1 MSLRIPPLAQFL
13 ACGALG
19 WGLSRLLPEWSHG
32 SSLWTYAGYGLI
44 AVGITLLAI
53 ALLAFARART
63 TVNPLSPEQAETLV
77 TTGLYRFTRN
87 PMYLAMA
94 LILFGGAL
102 TLGSIAALAAPAIF
116 VVAMTILQI
125 KPEERALESRFGKAF
140 TVYRGQTR
148 RWL

>member
-13 ACGALG
+13 ACAALG
-19 WGLSRLLPEWSHG
+19 WGLARLLPEWSLG
-32 SSLWTYAGYGLI
+32 SSLWTYAGYSFI
-44 AVGITLLAI
+44 AVGITLLTF

-63 TVNPLSPEQAETLV
+63 TVNPLAPEQAQALV

-94 LILFGGAL
+94 LILIGGAFA
-102 TLGSIAALAAPAIF
+102 LGNIGAFTAPVFF
-116 VVAMTILQI
+116 VCVMTEIQI
-125 KPEERALESRFGKAF
+125 KPEERALQSIFGEAF
-140 TVYRGQTR
+140 SAYRKQTR

>member
-13 ACGALG
+13 VCSALC
-19 WGLSRLLPEWSHG
+19 WGLARLLPEWSLG
-32 SSLWTYAGYGLI
+32 SSLWTYVGYGLI
-44 AVGITLLAI
+44 VVGITLLAV

-77 TTGLYRFTRN
+77 NTGLYRFTRN

-94 LILFGGAL
+94 LLLFGGAL
-102 TLGSIAALAAPAIF
+102 TLGSIAAMAAPAIF

-125 KPEERALESRFGKAF
+125 KPEERALESHFGKAF

>member
-13 ACGALG
+13 ACATLA
-19 WGLSRLLPEWSHG
+19 WGLAKLLPEWAID
-32 SSLWTYAGYGLI
+32 SSLLVYFGYGFI
-44 AVGITLLAI
+44 VVGMTLLTL
-53 ALLAFARART
+53 ALLAFARVRT

-116 VVAMTILQI
+116 VVVMTALQI
-125 KPEERALESRFGKAF
+125 KPEERALQSIFGETF
-140 TVYRGQTR
+140 TAYRGQTR

>member
-13 ACGALG
+13 ACAALG
-19 WGLSRLLPEWSHG
+19 WGLARLLPEWSLG
-32 SSLWTYAGYGLI
+32 SSLWTYVGYGLI
-44 AVGITLLAI
+44 AVGITLLAV
-53 ALLAFARART
+53 ALLAFARAHT

-102 TLGSIAALAAPAIF
+102 TLGSITALAAPAIF

-125 KPEERALESRFGKAF
+125 KPEERALQSRFGKAF
-140 TVYRGQTR
+140 TAYRGQTR

>member
-116 VVAMTILQI
+116 VVVMTVLQI
-125 KPEERALESRFGKAF
+125 KPEERALESRFGEAF
-140 TVYRGQTR
+140 TAYRGQTR

>member
-13 ACGALG
+13 VCSALG
-19 WGLSRLLPEWSHG
+19 WGFFRLLPEWSLAPP
-32 SSLWTYAGYGLI
+32 LWAYAGYGFI
-44 AVGITLLAI
+44 AVGMALLAI
-53 ALLAFARART
+53 ALLAFTRART

-140 TVYRGQTR
+140 TAYRGQTR

>member
-102 TLGSIAALAAPAIF
+102 TLGSIAALAAPAIC
-116 VVAMTILQI
+116 VVVMTVLQI
-125 KPEERALESRFGKAF
+125 KPEERALESRFGEAF
-140 TVYRGQTR
+140 TAYRGQTR